1 MRIFALKKLLKHTK
15 TTNSMHN
22 IGQKVKELREKR
34 NYTQEYMAEQL
45 GITQGSYSK
54 IEQNKSNPPISRL
67 LKIAA
72 ILEINTDEYSEL
84 VGTNERTVF
93 TNNNYKKQQN
103 GIVVGGISQSEKDLY
118 EKLIATQQK
127 TIELQEQQLAMLQ
140 KENETS
146 KLLIEQ
152 LQTSLPTI

>member
-1 MRIFALKKLLKHTK
+1 
-15 TTNSMHN
+15 MHN

-67 LKIAA
+67 LKIAD
-72 ILEINTDEYSEL
+72 ILEVNTAQYSEL

-152 LQTSLPTI
+152 LQTNTPTIQHQLPYSTSLLK

>member
-1 MRIFALKKLLKHTK
+1 
-15 TTNSMHN
+15 MHN

-54 IEQNKSNPPISRL
+54 IEQIKSNPPISRL

-72 ILEINTDEYSEL
+72 ILEITTAEYIEL
-84 VGTNERTVF
+84 VVANERTVF

-127 TIELQEQQLAMLQ
+127 TIEL
-140 KENETS
+140 
-146 KLLIEQ
+146 
-152 LQTSLPTI
+152 

>member
-1 MRIFALKKLLKHTK
+1 MRIFALQKLFKHTK
-15 TTNSMHN
+15 TANSMHN

-72 ILEINTDEYSEL
+72 ILEISTAEYIEL
-84 VGTNERTVF
+84 VGANERTIF
-93 TNNNYKKQQN
+93 TNNNYKKTTKWYCSRWHLAKRKRF
-103 GIVVGGISQSEKDLY
+103 VR
-118 EKLIATQQK
+118 K
-127 TIELQEQQLAMLQ
+127 TNCYTT
-140 KENETS
+140 KNY
-146 KLLIEQ
+146 
-152 LQTSLPTI
+152 